1 MKPASSKVKPASAEM
16 QPVFLVVATSPYLSI
31 KVVRK
36 PISNKI
42 IKIGSRTVCFSLIFR
57 AFFDLPVLRHKRETV
72 KN

>member
-1 MKPASSKVKPASAEM
+1 MR
-16 QPVFLVVATSPYLSI
+16 LSEHAI
-31 KVVRK
+31 YCILHCLHNSNPSFCAIIVRQ

-42 IKIGSRTVCFSLIFR
+42 IKIGFRTVCFSLIFR